1 MMLTMIIQRNQLML
15 NAVMYTAQNESEA
28 AFLESVFFPNRER
41 EKEKE
46 RKSFECC
53 FFFFCFVKAMM
64 TNISKLELKPVF
76 LSFCLF

>member
-1 MMLTMIIQRNQLML
+1 MIIQRCQF
-15 NAVMYTAQNESEA
+15 AERCDVHCTKC

-46 RKSFECC
+46 RKSFEC

-64 TNISKLELKPVF
+64 TNISCMF
-76 LSFCLF
+76 H

>member
-1 MMLTMIIQRNQLML
+1 
-15 NAVMYTAQNESEA
+15 MYTAQNESEA

-46 RKSFECC
+46 RKSFELLLLLLLREGDDDQYYP
-53 FFFFCFVKAMM
+53 V
-64 TNISKLELKPVF
+64 LELKPVF

>member
-1 MMLTMIIQRNQLML
+1 MMLTLIIQRNLLL
-15 NAVMYTAQNESEA
+15 NAVVHCTEC

-53 FFFFCFVKAMM
+53 FFFCFVKAMM
-64 TNISKLELKPVF
+64 TNISCMF
-76 LSFCLF
+76 H

>member
-1 MMLTMIIQRNQLML
+1 MEGDDADDDYTTLVSLL

-46 RKSFECC
+46 RKSFELLLLLLLREGDDDQYSI
-53 FFFFCFVKAMM
+53 
-64 TNISKLELKPVF
+64 TLN
-76 LSFCLF
+76 